1 MRTRGGTGQRPV
13 KAGSPRCLPGQR
25 RSARL
30 AGMGMPIAFDTHTY
44 VKRLVAAGMPEA
56 QAEVQAEAL
65 TEVVLAKLATKD
77 DLALMEQRIVQ
88 RFAEMDTRL
97 KDLGLRL
104 TLRTGVMLAAG
115 IAIVAALVKL
125 L

>member
-1 MRTRGGTGQRPV
+1 MRT
-13 KAGSPRCLPGQR
+13 
-25 RSARL
+25 
-30 AGMGMPIAFDTHTY
+30 PIAFDTHTY

-77 DLALMEQRIVQ
+77 DLALMEQRIAQRFTEVDT

-97 KDLGLRL
+97 KELELRL
-104 TLRTGVMLAAG
+104 TLRTGAMLAAS
-115 IAIVAALVKL
+115 IAIVAVLVKL

>member
-1 MRTRGGTGQRPV
+1 MRT
-13 KAGSPRCLPGQR
+13 
-25 RSARL
+25 
-30 AGMGMPIAFDTHTY
+30 PIAFDTHTY

-77 DLALMEQRIVQ
+77 DLALMEQRILQ
-88 RFAEMDTRL
+88 RFAGMDTRFAEMDTRFALMEQRLETRL
-97 KDLGLRL
+97 KDLELRL
-104 TLRTGVMLAAG
+104 TVRTGAMLAAG
-115 IAIVAALVKL
+115 IAIVAVLVKL